1 MRGFKAGAKHQF
13 LARSQQLL
21 MLLEY
26 SAVQLPDSGNRTA
39 PALYPSVPEGATQ
52 NAQGNPDLQPLI
64 AIWS

>member
-13 LARSQQLL
+13 FARSQQAT

-26 SAVQLPDSGNRTA
+26 SAVQLPDSGNTTA
-39 PALYPSVPEGATQ
+39 SALYPDVPEVATQ